1 MCNSQK
7 HCCEGYERSHLKT
20 WKLPIKLQQFN
31 YVAVLPQ
38 NQYDKQNKSLGIGQ
52 THQILVYIKGEF
64 QLA

>member
-7 HCCEGYERSHLKT
+7 HFCEGCERSYLKM

-31 YVAVLPQ
+31 YIAVLPQ
-38 NQYDKQNKSLGIGQ
+38 NQYDKQNKSLGTGQ